1 MLSFE
6 DMKKLDRSLTELKQK
21 HQNLDSAI
29 SSLRTHSRLNDFE
42 EHRLKKEKL
51 RVKDA
56 IVKLQGILRP
66 NIIA

>member
-6 DMKKLDRSLTELKQK
+6 DVKKLDRSLTELKQK
-21 HQNLDSAI
+21 HQNLDSEI
-29 SSLRTHSRLNDFE
+29 SSLRHSRLNDFE